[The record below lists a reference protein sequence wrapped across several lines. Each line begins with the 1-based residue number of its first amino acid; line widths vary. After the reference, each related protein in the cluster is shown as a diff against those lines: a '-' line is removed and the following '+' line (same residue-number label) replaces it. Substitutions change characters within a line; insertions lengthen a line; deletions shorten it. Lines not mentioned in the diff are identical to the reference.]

1 VFGVHVDTCIFYF
14 FRKIKREKGCLEGE
28 RLAAYM
34 HGPTCNAKK
43 KKGQNKVEKE
53 RKQKAIKLLDCYGFF
68 GTRERGVTRDWHYFC
83 KHNHNQVTVKLYIY

>member
-28 RLAAYM
+28 KLAAYM

-43 KKGQNKVEKE
+43 KKDKPRW
-53 RKQKAIKLLDCYGFF
+53 RKKGSKRLS
-68 GTRERGVTRDWHYFC
+68 
-83 KHNHNQVTVKLYIY
+83 NS